1 MMNNEMMRQ
10 LQARMVKLQEDLA
23 SQTVEASAGG
33 GGVTVTISEIGMG
46 PAQAKVQRV
55 KIAPEAVDPEDIETL
70 EDLVVA
76 AVNEPLS
83 KAQKVAAEKV
93 APLARAVRAL
103 PTLPGIGP
111 KTAQRLTF
119 HLLRQPPEMV
129 RGLAEALQHMKE
141 AVHFCSV
148 CGNVTD
154 VEPCSICRSD
164 PRDRST
170 ICVVEDPL
178 AVITLERTR
187 IYKGLYHV
195 LHGALD
201 PLHGVTVEDLKIEEL
216 VRRVQGGGAS
226 DAPVQEVIL
235 ATNPNAQ

>member
-1 MMNNEMMRQ
+1 
-10 LQARMVKLQEDLA
+10 VH
-23 SQTVEASAGG
+23 TVEP
-33 GGVTVTISEIGMG
+33 I
-46 PAQAKVQRV
+46 
-55 KIAPEAVDPEDIETL
+55 
-70 EDLVVA
+70 
-76 AVNEPLS
+76 
-83 KAQKVAAEKV
+83 
-93 APLARAVRAL
+93 ARAVEAFA
-103 PTLPGIGP
+103 TLPGIGP

-119 HLLRQPPEMV
+119 HLLRQPPETV
-129 RGLAEALQHMKE
+129 RELAEALLKMKE

-154 VEPCSICRSD
+154 VDPCAICRSD
-164 PRDRST
+164 QRDRST

-216 VRRVQGGGAS
+216 IRRVQD
-226 DAPVQEVIL
+226 DAANEVREVIL
-235 ATNPNAQ
+235 ATNPNVEGDTTAGYLERRLAPLAVHVTRLARGLPVGGDLEYADEVTLARALEGRRAAT